1 MDPRTFFH
9 LLSLQGKTTEPA
21 CEGTGEWEFESLRAG
36 LMRIRRFYDSNRIAT
51 SADRV
56 PTRAAPS

>member
-9 LLSLQGKTTEPA
+9 LLSLRAKTTKPA
-21 CEGTGEWEFESLRAG
+21 CEGTGESEFEPKRAW
-36 LMRIRRFYDSNRIAT
+36 LMRIRRFYYSIRIAT

-56 PTRAAPS
+56 PARAAPS